1 MKKTIIA
8 LFACVGLASA
18 TDLTKLVTMD
28 ELVASAVTSTATL
41 VKDMS
46 VTTYQFGGGTYIG
59 GITNENLNSA
69 LADSSQYITIAAWI
83 KPTDTNGVESIFG
96 YGAQQNGFKFCTS
109 GSGLQYTSKGVADRD
124 SVGVGLTAETW
135 YLVGISFKGGNDV
148 AGGAKYI
155 CGTANN
161 NFYTRNLGGF
171 TTPGA
176 TEQTFAIGSGNSGD
190 ARETFNGQIAGLTIF
205 TSSAVISGVND
216 ITAHMGT
223 TAPSPVVTPAVP
235 EPTTATLS
243 LLALAG
249 LAARRRR
256 K

>member
-18 TDLTKLVTMD
+18 TELTTLVTMD
-28 ELVASAVTSTATL
+28 ELVASAVTNTATL
-41 VKDMS
+41 VEDMS

-83 KPTDTNGVESIFG
+83 KPTDTNGVEAIFG
-96 YGAQQNGFKFCTS
+96 YGAQSNGFKFCTN
-109 GSGLQYTSKGVADRD
+109 GSGLQYTAKGVVDKETAN
-124 SVGVGLTAETW
+124 VGLTAETW
-135 YLVGISFKGGNDV
+135 YLVGISFKGGND
-148 AGGAKYI
+148 AANGAKYI
-155 CGTANN
+155 CGTANSN
-161 NFYTRNLGGF
+161 YYTRNLGGF

-176 TEQTFAIGSGNSGD
+176 ADQTFAIGSGNSGN

-205 TSSAVISGVND
+205 TSSSVISGVDD

-223 TAPSPVVTPAVP
+223 TAPSLVVTPAVP